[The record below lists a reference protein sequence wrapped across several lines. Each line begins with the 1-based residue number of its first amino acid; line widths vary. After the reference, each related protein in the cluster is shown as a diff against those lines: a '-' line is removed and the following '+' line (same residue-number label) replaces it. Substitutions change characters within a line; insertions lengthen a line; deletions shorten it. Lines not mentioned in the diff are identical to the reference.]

1 MINIINKNISKF
13 KEIDYEILNN
23 IYSFDDYSLNNQS
36 IDDFKNQLFSKD
48 IPPFSLVNKILVGTI
63 NKELNENIYYEF
75 SRKQLNNKNIIKKIE
90 YFIPEL
96 KKYYL
101 KCKHNKYLEKLNE
114 KKIITLLRQLLR
126 PYDYMINAVEKYNN
140 GEKYLLYSIIKK
152 KNISLKKI
160 NSVINFD

>member
-1 MINIINKNISKF
+1 MLDILNKNISKF

-48 IPPFSLVNKILVGTI
+48 IPPFSLVNKILLGTI

>member
-1 MINIINKNISKF
+1 MLNIINKNILKF
-13 KEIDYEILNN
+13 KEIDYDILNN
-23 IYSFDDYSLNNQS
+23 IYSFDDYLLNNNS

-48 IPPFSLVNKILVGTI
+48 IPPFSLVNKILLGTI

-90 YFIPEL
+90 YFVPEL

-126 PYDYMINAVEKYNN
+126 PYDYMINASEKYSN
-140 GEKYLLYSIIKK
+140 GEKYLLYSITKK
-152 KNISLKKI
+152 KNIAIKKI